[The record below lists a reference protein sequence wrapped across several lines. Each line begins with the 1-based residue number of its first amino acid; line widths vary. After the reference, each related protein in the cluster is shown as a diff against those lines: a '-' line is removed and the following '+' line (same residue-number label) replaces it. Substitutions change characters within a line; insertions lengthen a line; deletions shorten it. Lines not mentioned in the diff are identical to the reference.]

1 MTFAT
6 PRGNCLKTIDVAILA
21 GGLGTRVSHVL
32 KDTPKILAPIDG
44 RPFLAIVL
52 EWLAGFGA
60 RRVVLGLGHLA
71 QAVIASVGDCRPA
84 GVEVVT
90 VVEPEPLGTA
100 GAIRFLGNEIDSDP
114 VLVMNGDSL
123 VAADLCAFVAA
134 HAASGAEA
142 SLLCTEMDDTARYGR
157 VDVAPDGR
165 IRGYEEKK
173 TAGPAPEFVN
183 AGVYL
188 FGAAM
193 MARIGA
199 SRAASLE
206 RDIFP
211 AVTPGSLHAMT
222 GRFPFVDIGTP
233 ESLNAASEV
242 VTACLKR

>member
-1 MTFAT
+1 
-6 PRGNCLKTIDVAILA
+6 LKTIDVVILA

-32 KDTPKILAPIDG
+32 KDTPKILAPLGG
-44 RPFLAIVL
+44 RPFLSIVL

-71 QAVIASVGDCRPA
+71 QAVLGYLEDRRPESI
-84 GVEVVT
+84 EVVT

-100 GAIRFLGNEIDSDP
+100 GAVRFLAKEIESDP

-123 VAADLCAFVAA
+123 VGADLCAFVRS

-165 IRGYEEKK
+165 IRGYREKK
-173 TAGPAPEFVN
+173 TAHPAPGIVN

-193 MARIGA
+193 MARIRAA
-199 SRAASLE
+199 SGASLE

-211 AVTPGSLHAMT
+211 AAPPGCLHAMT

>member
-6 PRGNCLKTIDVAILA
+6 PRGNCLKTIDVAVLA

-32 KDTPKILAPIDG
+32 KDTPKILAPLDG
-44 RPFLAIVL
+44 RPFLSILL

-60 RRVVLGLGHLA
+60 RRVVLSLGHLA
-71 QAVIASVGDCRPA
+71 PAVLGHLGDSPPE
-84 GVEVVT
+84 GIEVVT
-90 VVEPEPLGTA
+90 VIEPEPQGTA
-100 GAIRFLGNEIDSDP
+100 GAVRFLGHEIESDP
-114 VLVMNGDSL
+114 VLVINGDSL
-123 VAADLCAFVAA
+123 VGADLCAFVAS

-165 IRGYEEKK
+165 IRGYAEKK
-173 TAGPAPEFVN
+173 TARPAPGIVN
-183 AGVYL
+183 ARVYL

-193 MARIGA
+193 ISRIRA
-199 SRAASLE
+199 SSGASLE

-211 AVTPGSLHAMT
+211 ALPPGCLHAMT
-222 GRFPFVDIGTP
+222 GPFPFVDIGTP

-242 VTACLKR
+242 VMACLKR

>member
-1 MTFAT
+1 MN
-6 PRGNCLKTIDVAILA
+6 PSRDCLKTIDVAILA
-21 GGLGTRVSHVL
+21 GGLGTRISHVL
-32 KDTPKILAPIDG
+32 DDTPKILAPIDE
-44 RPFLAIVL
+44 RPFLSIVF

-71 QAVIASVGDCRPA
+71 PAVLGYLEESPPEGI
-84 GVEVVT
+84 EVIT
-90 VVEPEPLGTA
+90 MIEPEALGTA
-100 GAIRFLGNEIDSDP
+100 GAVRFLGHQIESDP

-123 VAADLCAFVAA
+123 VGADLCAFVAS

-173 TAGPAPEFVN
+173 ASRTAPGIVN

-199 SRAASLE
+199 SSGPSLE

-211 AVTPGSLHAMT
+211 ALPPECLHAMT
-222 GRFPFVDIGTP
+222 GRFSFVDIGTP

>member
-1 MTFAT
+1 M
-6 PRGNCLKTIDVAILA
+6 KTIDVAILA
-21 GGLGTRVSHVL
+21 GGLGTRISHML
-32 KDTPKILAPIDG
+32 NDTPKILAPIDG
-44 RPFLAIVL
+44 RPFLSIVF

-71 QAVIASVGDCRPA
+71 EAVLGYLGESRPE
-84 GVEVVT
+84 GIEVIT
-90 VVEPEPLGTA
+90 VIEPEPLGTA
-100 GAIRFLGNEIDSDP
+100 GAVRYLEREIESDP

-123 VAADLCAFVAA
+123 VAADLCTFVAS

-142 SLLCTEMDDTARYGR
+142 SMLCTEIDDTARYGR

-165 IRGYEEKK
+165 IRGYQEKR
-173 TAGPAPEFVN
+173 TTRPTPGIVN

-193 MARIGA
+193 MARIRA
-199 SRAASLE
+199 SSGTSLE
-206 RDIFP
+206 RDVFP
-211 AVTPGSLHAMT
+211 TLPPGCLHAMT

-233 ESLNAASEV
+233 ESLSAASEV